1 MVRQT
6 IEVSTEE
13 ARRQTQIIEI
23 LSQRIKGK
31 GLTFCLSTF
40 GCQMNA
46 RDSEKIKGMLEQ
58 IGYIETE
65 DEKNADFV
73 LYNTCCI
80 RENAETKIYG
90 RLGEL
95 KGAKKKNPNLMVA
108 LCGCMM
114 QEDIV
119 LEKLKKNYPFIDI
132 IFGTYNI
139 YKLPELLQARL
150 ETNERIIDI
159 WDSYKDIVE
168 DLPDSRKYD
177 HKACINIM
185 YGCDNFCTYCIVPY
199 VRGRERSR
207 SKEDILNEARALVA
221 EGVTEIML
229 LGQNVN
235 SYGKGLDKPAT
246 FAQLLDELSQIEGLR
261 RIRFMTPHPKD
272 FGDDVIDV
280 IAKHPNICNNIHLP
294 VQSGSSKVLK
304 AMNRNY
310 TKEQYLNLVDKLK
323 AKIPG
328 VTLTTDIIVG
338 FPGETDEDVEDTL
351 DVVEKVGYSSAFT
364 FIYSKREGT
373 PAAKREEIPAEI
385 TKERF
390 NRVLELVNK
399 KAAEA
404 LAQYQDKRVEVLFE
418 EISKNNKNVLSGRT
432 DTGILVNVEAPE
444 NMIGKYA
451 TVTII
456 ECKSHYLVGRMED

>member
-150 ETNERIIDI
+150 ETNERVIDI